1 MNIFQ
6 YVMIVG
12 INIQIQNRYK
22 ILYIYNIMDDL
33 NLNIKDVVKRKGVFG
48 FGLSNNVYMNLLNL
62 VVLAYSGIIIKI
74 FFQENYTKLGNS
86 GPASTTI
93 WGFGLTA
100 LALFIMIFMS
110 IGLSSE
116 NEKNKSHLYL
126 EDDSALMTFIKII
139 MNNTLPVVFT
149 FILVMYMIIL
159 NFIYYTRINSN
170 KITDTYVT
178 YSFFSSVLLIIQI
191 SVIVK
196 YMFDLV
202 YKKHILKPNTNKI
215 TQPNTNEIIQPN
227 TNKIDKEINL
237 IKSLSYIL
245 IFINFILVIIKH
257 ILLAFFST
265 DG

>member
-1 MNIFQ
+1 MDKKD
-6 YVMIVG
+6 
-12 INIQIQNRYK
+12 INP
-22 ILYIYNIMDDL
+22 YIN
-33 NLNIKDVVKRKGVFG
+33 DVAERKGVFG
-48 FGLSNNVYMNLLNL
+48 FGLSNNIYMNLLNL
-62 VVLAYSGIIIKI
+62 VVLAYSGIVIKI

-110 IGLSSE
+110 IGLTS
-116 NEKNKSHLYL
+116 KNDKSHLYL
-126 EDDSALMTFIKII
+126 EDDSALIAFIKTV

-196 YMFDLV
+196 YMFNLV
-202 YKKHILKPNTNKI
+202 YKKYISSPTKGI
-215 TQPNTNEIIQPN
+215 ASN
-227 TNKIDKEINL
+227 TNKIDKEIII
-237 IKSLSYIL
+237 IKSLSYVL

>member
-1 MNIFQ
+1 MENFHP
-6 YVMIVG
+6 YV
-12 INIQIQNRYK
+12 
-22 ILYIYNIMDDL
+22 
-33 NLNIKDVVKRKGVFG
+33 KDVVKRKGVFG

-110 IGLSSE
+110 IGLTSE
-116 NEKNKSHLYL
+116 NENNKAHLYL
-126 EDDSALMTFIKII
+126 EDDSALMTFIKIV

-196 YMFDLV
+196 YMFNLV
-202 YKKHILKPNTNKI
+202 YKKHTSKPNET
-215 TQPNTNEIIQPN
+215 IQPN

>member
-1 MNIFQ
+1 
-6 YVMIVG
+6 
-12 INIQIQNRYK
+12 
-22 ILYIYNIMDDL
+22 MDDL

-196 YMFDLV
+196 YMFNLV
-202 YKKHILKPNTNKI
+202 YKKHTSKPNET
-215 TQPNTNEIIQPN
+215 IQPN

>member
-1 MNIFQ
+1 MNKTNRLDKLEN
-6 YVMIVG
+6 
-12 INIQIQNRYK
+12 IN
-22 ILYIYNIMDDL
+22 LDV
-33 NLNIKDVVKRKGVFG
+33 KDVAERKGVFG
-48 FGLSNNVYMNLLNL
+48 FGLSNNIYMNLLNL

-110 IGLSSE
+110 IGLTS
-116 NEKNKSHLYL
+116 KNDKSHLYL
-126 EDDSALMTFIKII
+126 EDDSALITFIKAV
-139 MNNTLPVVFT
+139 MNNTLPVLLT

-196 YMFDLV
+196 YMFNLV
-202 YKKHILKPNTNKI
+202 YEKHIINPENNLSYANKI
-215 TQPNTNEIIQPN
+215 NKETNI
-227 TNKIDKEINL
+227 
-237 IKSLSYIL
+237 IKSLSFVL

>member
-1 MNIFQ
+1 
-6 YVMIVG
+6 
-12 INIQIQNRYK
+12 
-22 ILYIYNIMDDL
+22 MDDL

-126 EDDSALMTFIKII
+126 EDDSALMTFIKIV

-196 YMFDLV
+196 YMFNLV
-202 YKKHILKPNTNKI
+202 YKKHTSKPNET
-215 TQPNTNEIIQPN
+215 IQPN

>member
-1 MNIFQ
+1 MDKKKPNELENINF
-6 YVMIVG
+6 Y
-12 INIQIQNRYK
+12 
-22 ILYIYNIMDDL
+22 
-33 NLNIKDVVKRKGVFG
+33 IKDVAERKGVYG
-48 FGLSNNVYMNLLNL
+48 FGLSNNIYMNLLNL
-62 VVLAYSGIIIKI
+62 VVLAYSGIVIKI

-110 IGLSSE
+110 IGLT
-116 NEKNKSHLYL
+116 NDQKAHLYL
-126 EDDSALMTFIKII
+126 EDDTALIAFIKVV
-139 MNNTLPVVFT
+139 MNNTLPLVFT
-149 FILVMYMIIL
+149 FMLVMYMIIL

-196 YMFDLV
+196 YMFNLV
-202 YKKHILKPNTNKI
+202 YKKHIKNPNNTN
-215 TQPNTNEIIQPN
+215 QPN
-227 TNKIDKEINL
+227 TNKIDKEINI
-237 IKSLSYIL
+237 IKSLSYVL